1 MKLFKKIPMAS
12 IVCLLATVLVGSVIA
27 SMCIIPPEEGNWV
40 NNDPATRGIT
50 RANFRME
57 CRDASE
63 THCSGGIC
71 WTTSAVE
78 PHYFLRLFGSCTPTD
93 CDWGEVEGIAA
104 TGSLEGWYYFYYD
117 HGFAKRY
124 VYVRTYPQW
133 PGWLRVWIYTD
144 FTSPSRQDY
153 VMDDWFR

>member
-1 MKLFKKIPMAS
+1 MNHRKKIPMVG
-12 IVCLLATVLVGSVIA
+12 IVCLLATVLVGSAVA
-27 SMCIIPPEEGNWV
+27 SMCIVPPEEGNWV
-40 NNDPATRGIT
+40 NYDPDTRGIT

-57 CRDASE
+57 CRDASV
-63 THCSGGIC
+63 THCNGDIC
-71 WTTSAVE
+71 WTTSAVKS
-78 PHYFLRLFGSCTPTD
+78 HYFLRLFGSCSPTD
-93 CDWGEVEGIAA
+93 CDWGEVEGVTA

-144 FTSPSRQDY
+144 FTDPNRQDY